1 MSILTGFIPMV
12 TPREERTGEN
22 IFTVKTDGTTITG
35 DGNATPLA
43 LGPGAKNSI
52 GAYAMAYCEKNGGG
66 HDAYGQTIA
75 GSLLTP
81 SSVNVGSAAPRQPMG
96 SPGLPGTWRL
106 CCEAWTTFTSVG
118 LYQRIA

>member
-1 MSILTGFIPMV
+1 MIIVGKCTLYTEGKSDKGDGIT
-12 TPREERTGEN
+12 
-22 IFTVKTDGTTITG
+22 TVKTDGTTITG

>member
-1 MSILTGFIPMV
+1 MIIVGKCTLYTEGKSDKGDGIT
-12 TPREERTGEN
+12 
-22 IFTVKTDGTTITG
+22 TVKTDGITITG

-52 GAYAMAYCEKNGGG
+52 GAYAMAYCERNGGG

-81 SSVNVGSAAPRQPMG
+81 SSVNVGSAAPGQPLNP
-96 SPGLPGTWRL
+96 SNLPGTWRL
-106 CCEAWTTFTSVG
+106 CCEAWVRFATVG